1 MAKEM
6 KSTRTGQ
13 LRFWFPVLALIV
25 PLAIA
30 VVVAHFTGSVMLQ
43 RTVTEALIRVTVVVG
58 IYVFVGNTGVISFGS
73 VTFMAIAAYAEGWQT
88 CCAMLKPI
96 TMPGLPSFLRD
107 NTIPLL
113 PAAGSSILLAA
124 AAAFVCGLVLMRMSG
139 LAASIS
145 TLAVLFILNAIY
157 SNWQS
162 VTMGTASMVGLPT
175 YVTGWVALAAAS
187 ASIIVAWLFQ
197 KSSFGL
203 AVRSTRADEVAAAA
217 CGISIYKSRLAA
229 FTLSG
234 AIMGLGGVLTA
245 HFLGTVTIN
254 AFFLN
259 LTFLTLAMLVVGGMG
274 SLAGAVVGVVV
285 VTTIVDV
292 FRRLET
298 GVMIDGQEWALPAGT
313 QELILASVMLLIL
326 VFRKNGL
333 MAGREI
339 ELGGDEKSDT
349 VKATPPAGVSKA

>member
-1 MAKEM
+1 
-6 KSTRTGQ
+6 
-13 LRFWFPVLALIV
+13 
-25 PLAIA
+25 
-30 VVVAHFTGSVMLQ
+30 MLQ
-43 RTVTEALIRVTVVVG
+43 RTVTEALIRVVVVVG

-96 TMPGLPSFLRD
+96 TMPGLPDFLREH
-107 NTIPLL
+107 TIPLL
-113 PAAGSSILLAA
+113 PAAAASIALATIV
-124 AAAFVCGLVLMRMSG
+124 AFLCGLVLMRMSA

-145 TLAVLFILNAIY
+145 TLAVLFIVNAIY

-175 YVTGWVALAAAS
+175 YVTGWVALGAAS
-187 ASIIVAWLFQ
+187 LSIVVAWSYQ
-197 KSSFGL
+197 KSRLGL
-203 AVRSTRADEVAAAA
+203 AVRATKADEVAAAA
-217 CGISIYKSRLAA
+217 CGISIYRSRLVA

-274 SLAGAVVGVVV
+274 SLAGAVIGVVV

-298 GVMIDGQEWALPAGT
+298 GIDIGGEEWALPAGS
-313 QELILASVMLLIL
+313 QELILATIMLFIL

-339 ELGGDEKSDT
+339 QMASADYTAD
-349 VKATPPAGVSKA
+349 PYPAGDSKK